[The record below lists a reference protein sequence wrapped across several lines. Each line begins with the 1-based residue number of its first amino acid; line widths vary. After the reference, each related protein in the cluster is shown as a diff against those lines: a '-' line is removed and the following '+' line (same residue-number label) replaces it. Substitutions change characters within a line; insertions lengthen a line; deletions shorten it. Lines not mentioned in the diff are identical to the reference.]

1 MEENEHLKKE
11 IEKLRDKLLDFKKSS
26 LELVSEDEYDQ
37 LVQKKEGGWSQCESS
52 LEMLAKL
59 HYLRLGFDAGKIQE
73 SDFLEREQ
81 MLVLNWWNRGS

>member
-1 MEENEHLKKE
+1 MIDLTPYSIQHP
-11 IEKLRDKLLDFKKSS
+11 IQ
-26 LELVSEDEYDQ
+26 VSEDEYNQ

-52 LEMLAKL
+52 QEMLAKL
-59 HYLRLGFDAGKIQE
+59 LYLRLGFDAGKIQE